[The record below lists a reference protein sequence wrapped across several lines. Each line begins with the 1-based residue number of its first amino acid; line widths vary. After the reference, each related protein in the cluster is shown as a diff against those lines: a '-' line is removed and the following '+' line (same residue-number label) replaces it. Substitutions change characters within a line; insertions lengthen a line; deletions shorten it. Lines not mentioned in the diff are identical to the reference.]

1 MKSFAKN
8 KSYTI
13 KNGFMTALYLKT
25 LYKGSLNRAFLKRS
39 INFSIE
45 IWNNPRVIF
54 YFYEINKPLK
64 KYAE

>member
-8 KSYTI
+8 KPYTI
-13 KNGFMTALYLKT
+13 QKWLYDSPFSKD
-25 LYKGSLNRAFLKRS
+25 SLRRVFREGS

-54 YFYEINKPLK
+54 YFYKMNKPLK